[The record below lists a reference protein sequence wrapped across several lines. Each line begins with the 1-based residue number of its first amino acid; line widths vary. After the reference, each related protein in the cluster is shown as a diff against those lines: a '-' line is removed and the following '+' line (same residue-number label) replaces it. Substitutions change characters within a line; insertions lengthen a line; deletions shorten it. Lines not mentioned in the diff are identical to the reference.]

1 MTLGEA
7 AGATRRAPARGG
19 TAEAGLSAYQPTGRQ
34 SDTCVFS
41 DRHQKP
47 LSATDALQFQLFSVF
62 FNHFLYYFKIEVAFF
77 LKKTRICIGTM
88 STCFFIRDT
97 TIMRSIMNGQFA
109 SITLNKKNPLR
120 LSIFRSK
127 KTGDWLL
134 TNLKS
139 DWKIQVK

>member
-1 MTLGEA
+1 
-7 AGATRRAPARGG
+7 
-19 TAEAGLSAYQPTGRQ
+19 
-34 SDTCVFS
+34 
-41 DRHQKP
+41 
-47 LSATDALQFQLFSVF
+47 
-62 FNHFLYYFKIEVAFF
+62 
-77 LKKTRICIGTM
+77 M

-109 SITLNKKNPLR
+109 RITLNKKNPLR